1 MKNRTVYITAIGTGA
16 IVLTAA
22 VCVVGGFL
30 GGAVDATEMPARPSS
45 FALPTGPAL
54 LTASAGPIDVELTV
68 DGPRVLTQVH
78 DDGELQT
85 VGGDRRHAGLRADRV
100 LTSGGVSGGEA
111 EDTHHAYG
119 VLVGQAGTDVTA
131 VSVVADGHRTAA
143 VLRDGQWAAVWTVR
157 RVDELPTEA
166 TIRYATRDGAEHRV
180 STAAVDDVR
189 PSAG

>member
-30 GGAVDATEMPARPSS
+30 SGSVDAAEMPPRPSS
-45 FALPTGPAL
+45 LALPAGPAL
-54 LTASAGPIDVELTV
+54 LTAAAGPIDLELTV
-68 DGPRVLTQVH
+68 DGPRVVTQVH

-85 VGGDRRHAGLRADRV
+85 VGGDRLHAGLAADRV
-100 LTSGGVSGGEA
+100 LTSGSVSGGEA

-119 VLVGQAGTDVTA
+119 MLVGQAGADVTA
-131 VSVVADGHRTAA
+131 VTVDADGQRTAA

-157 RVDELPTEA
+157 HVDDLPTDA
-166 TIRYATRDGAEHRV
+166 TVRYTTRDGAEHRV
-180 STAAVDDVR
+180 STTAVDDVR
-189 PSAG
+189 PSDG